1 MTDLQEHADA
11 YRGDGPEIV
20 LTSDLP
26 QRPEVEIASS
36 TLADHDELT
45 DEGQFPQHGSF
56 LEVETPEGE
65 TEYWECPGGLA
76 ALVMELADEEELEPE
91 GALLSVSQVSKTPSG
106 EWRFVASLSDGAEDA

>member
-1 MTDLQEHADA
+1 MTDLEDHADA

-26 QRPEVEIASS
+26 QRPES
-36 TLADHDELT
+36 TIVTTTLVDHDELT

-65 TEYWECPGGLA
+65 TEFWECPGGLA
-76 ALVMELADEEELEPE
+76 ATVVDLADEWEIEVA

-106 EWRFVASLSDGAEDA
+106 EWRFVASLSDGSE

>member
-1 MTDLQEHADA
+1 MTDLADHAEA

-26 QRPEVEIASS
+26 QRPESAIATT

-45 DEGQFPQHGSF
+45 EEGQFPQHGSF

-65 TEYWECPGGLA
+65 TEYWECAGGLA
-76 ALVMELADEEELEPE
+76 ATVMEIAEAEGYELE
-91 GALLSVSQVSKTPSG
+91 GALLNVSQVSKTPSG
-106 EWRFVASLSDGAEDA
+106 EWRFVVSLSDGSE